1 MAIRLRDKKQRAL
14 STLQVQE
21 ARREFFYNLRTTR
34 SLAEEYSISER
45 TMKDVVNGK
54 RSYANI
60 PDDISDVDKE
70 MRRAH
75 KILASQP
82 ESQRQANKREMDK
95 WIREGTIPPPPD
107 LIWEPPSEDRF
118 KVKRQEV
125 KPIKFWRDFK

>member
-21 ARREFFYNLRTTR
+21 VRRQFFYNLRTTR
-34 SLAEEYSISER
+34 SLAEEYSVSER

-60 PDDISDVDKE
+60 PDDIPDADKE
-70 MRRAH
+70 LRSVH
-75 KILASQP
+75 KTLASQP
-82 ESQRQANKREMDK
+82 ESQRQANQRQMNK
-95 WIREGTIPPPPD
+95 WIRDGVVNPVPLTSY
-107 LIWEPPSEDRF
+107 EPPAEDRF

-125 KPIKFWRDFK
+125 KPIKFWRDFE